1 MNPVSE
7 ELFNSYDE
15 NIVVMGSTGSVGIQ
29 SLDVISKSKSH
40 KVIGLSCYSN
50 ADLIFEQTKEY
61 LPNFVAIEVIDPSHN
76 LFNLCKENNIKLIT
90 GNNASC
96 NIPFDNLDLAINAIV
111 GTAGLKPTI
120 ELVKNGI
127 DIALSNKESLV
138 LGGHIIMPLAQKN
151 NVNIIPVDSE
161 HSAIF
166 QCLNGENHNELKKI
180 ILTGSGGPFLETPI
194 DKFNTIT
201 PDQALKHPN
210 WDMGAK
216 ISIDSAT
223 MMNKALE
230 LIEALWL
237 FNIKLDKIQITIH
250 PQSIVHSMVEFVDG
264 SYKAHLGL
272 PDMKVPIQYALTFPN
287 RKDSSVGSLDFENLN
302 LDFRKPDLERYP
314 ILSLVEELIN
324 LGGNRVA
331 VMSMANDYI
340 VERFLD
346 RKISFNEIFYL
357 IQEVVNEFASDDLPS
372 LEELFIL
379 DKNIELYLNSN

>member
-1 MNPVSE
+1 MK
-7 ELFNSYDE
+7 
-15 NIVVMGSTGSVGIQ
+15 NIVVMGSTGSIGIQ
-29 SLDVISKSKSH
+29 SLDVISKDNSYN
-40 KVIGLSCYSN
+40 VVGLTCHSN
-50 ADLIFEQTKEY
+50 ANLLFEQAKKHS
-61 LPNFVAIEVIDPSHN
+61 PDFVAIDVIDSSHD
-76 LFNLCKENNIKLIT
+76 LFNLCKENNIELIT
-90 GNNASC
+90 GSKASS
-96 NIPFDNLDLAINAIV
+96 NIPFKNLDLAINAIV
-111 GTAGLKPTI
+111 GTAGLRPTI
-120 ELVKNGI
+120 ELIKNGI

-138 LGGHIIMPLAQKN
+138 LGGHIIMPLAHKK

-166 QCLNGENHNELKKI
+166 QCLNGENHKELKKI

-194 DKFNTIT
+194 HEFDSIT
-201 PDQALKHPN
+201 PEQALKHPN

-272 PDMKVPIQYALTFPN
+272 PDMKVPIQYALTFPE

-302 LDFRKPDLERYP
+302 LDFKKPDLERYP

-324 LGGNRVA
+324 LGGNRLA
-331 VMSMANDYI
+331 VMSMANDY
-340 VERFLD
+340 VVQKFLD
-346 RKISFNEIFYL
+346 QKISFNEIFFL
-357 IQEVVNEFASDDLPS
+357 IKEVVDKFASDDLPS

-379 DKNIELYLNSN
+379 DKNIQLYLNPN

>member
-1 MNPVSE
+1 MKNV
-7 ELFNSYDE
+7 
-15 NIVVMGSTGSVGIQ
+15 VVMGSTGSVGIQ
-29 SLDVISKSKSH
+29 SLDVISKNKSH

-50 ADLIFEQTKEY
+50 ADLLFEQTKEY
-61 LPNFVAIEVIDPSHN
+61 LPNFVAIEVIDSSHN
-76 LFNLCKENNIKLIT
+76 LFNLCKKNNIKLIT

-111 GTAGLKPTI
+111 GTAGLKPTL
-120 ELVKNGI
+120 ELVNNGV

-166 QCLNGENHNELKKI
+166 QCLNGENHKELKKI
-180 ILTGSGGPFLETPI
+180 ILTGSGGPFLKTPI

-216 ISIDSAT
+216 ISVDSAT

-324 LGGNRVA
+324 SGGNRVA
-331 VMSMANDYI
+331 VMSMANDY
-340 VERFLD
+340 VVKRFLD

-357 IQEVVNEFASDDLPS
+357 IQKVVDEFASDDLPS

>member
-1 MNPVSE
+1 MK
-7 ELFNSYDE
+7 

-166 QCLNGENHNELKKI
+166 QCLNGENLKELKKI

-287 RKDSSVGSLDFENLN
+287 RTNSSVGSLDFENLN

-340 VERFLD
+340 VKRFLD

-379 DKNIELYLNSN
+379 DKNIQLYLNSN

>member
-1 MNPVSE
+1 MKNV
-7 ELFNSYDE
+7 
-15 NIVVMGSTGSVGIQ
+15 VVMGSTGSVGIQ
-29 SLDVISKSKSH
+29 SLDVISKNKSH

-50 ADLIFEQTKEY
+50 ADLLFEQTKEY
-61 LPNFVAIEVIDPSHN
+61 LPNFVAIEVIDSSHN
-76 LFNLCKENNIKLIT
+76 LFNLCKKNNIKLIT

-120 ELVKNGI
+120 ELVNNGV

-166 QCLNGENHNELKKI
+166 QCLNGENHKELKKI
-180 ILTGSGGPFLETPI
+180 ILTGSGGPFLKTPI

-216 ISIDSAT
+216 ISVDSAT

-331 VMSMANDYI
+331 VMSMANDY
-340 VERFLD
+340 VVKRFLD

-357 IQEVVNEFASDDLPS
+357 IQKVVNEFASDDLPS
-372 LEELFIL
+372 LEELFTL
-379 DKNIELYLNSN
+379 DKNIQLYLKSN

>member
-1 MNPVSE
+1 MKNV
-7 ELFNSYDE
+7 
-15 NIVVMGSTGSVGIQ
+15 VVMGSTGSVGIQ
-29 SLDVISKSKSH
+29 SLDVISKNKSH

-50 ADLIFEQTKEY
+50 ADLLFEQTKEY
-61 LPNFVAIEVIDPSHN
+61 LPNFVAIEVIDSSHN
-76 LFNLCKENNIKLIT
+76 LFNLCKKNNIKLIT

-120 ELVKNGI
+120 ELVNNGV

-166 QCLNGENHNELKKI
+166 QCLNGENHKELKKI

-287 RKDSSVGSLDFENLN
+287 RTDSSVGSLDFENLN

-314 ILSLVEELIN
+314 ILSLVEELID

-331 VMSMANDYI
+331 VMSMANDY
-340 VERFLD
+340 VVKRFLD

-357 IQEVVNEFASDDLPS
+357 IQKVVNEFASDDLPS
-372 LEELFIL
+372 LEELFTL
-379 DKNIELYLNSN
+379 DKNIQLYLKSN

>member
-1 MNPVSE
+1 MK
-7 ELFNSYDE
+7 
-15 NIVVMGSTGSVGIQ
+15 NIVVMGSTGSIGIQ
-29 SLDVISKSKSH
+29 SLDVISKDNSYN
-40 KVIGLSCYSN
+40 VVGLTCHSN
-50 ADLIFEQTKEY
+50 ANLLFEQAKKHS
-61 LPNFVAIEVIDPSHN
+61 PDFVAIDVIDSSHD
-76 LFNLCKENNIKLIT
+76 LFNLCKENNIELIT
-90 GNNASC
+90 GSKASS
-96 NIPFDNLDLAINAIV
+96 NIPFKNLNLAINAIV
-111 GTAGLKPTI
+111 GTAGLRPTI
-120 ELVKNGI
+120 ELIKNGV

-138 LGGHIIMPLAQKN
+138 LGGHIIMPLAHKK

-166 QCLNGENHNELKKI
+166 QCLNGENHKELKKI

-194 DKFNTIT
+194 HEFDSIT
-201 PDQALKHPN
+201 PEQALKHPN

-272 PDMKVPIQYALTFPN
+272 PDMKVPIQYALTFPE

-302 LDFRKPDLERYP
+302 LDFKKPDLERYP

-324 LGGNRVA
+324 LGGNRLA
-331 VMSMANDYI
+331 VMSMANDY
-340 VERFLD
+340 VVQKFLD
-346 RKISFNEIFYL
+346 KKISFNEIFFL
-357 IQEVVNEFASDDLPS
+357 IKEVVDKFASDDLPS

-379 DKNIELYLNSN
+379 DKNIQLYLNPN

>member
-1 MNPVSE
+1 MKNV
-7 ELFNSYDE
+7 
-15 NIVVMGSTGSVGIQ
+15 VVMGSTGSVGIQ
-29 SLDVISKSKSH
+29 SLDVISKNKSH

-50 ADLIFEQTKEY
+50 ADLLFEQTKEY
-61 LPNFVAIEVIDPSHN
+61 LPNFVAIEVIDSSHN
-76 LFNLCKENNIKLIT
+76 LFNLCKKNNIKLIT

-120 ELVKNGI
+120 ELVNNGV

-166 QCLNGENHNELKKI
+166 QCLNGENLKELKKI

-287 RKDSSVGSLDFENLN
+287 RTNSSVGSLDFENLN

-379 DKNIELYLNSN
+379 DKNIQLYLNSN

>member
-1 MNPVSE
+1 MK
-7 ELFNSYDE
+7 

-50 ADLIFEQTKEY
+50 ADLLFEQTKEY
-61 LPNFVAIEVIDPSHN
+61 LPNFVAIEVIDSSHN
-76 LFNLCKENNIKLIT
+76 LFNLCKENNIELIT

-120 ELVKNGI
+120 ELVNNRI

-166 QCLNGENHNELKKI
+166 QCLNGENHKELKKI

-287 RKDSSVGSLDFENLN
+287 RTDSSVGSLDFENLN

-340 VERFLD
+340 VKRFLD

-379 DKNIELYLNSN
+379 DKNIQLYLNSN

>member
-1 MNPVSE
+1 MK
-7 ELFNSYDE
+7 
-15 NIVVMGSTGSVGIQ
+15 NIVVMGSTGSIGIQ
-29 SLDVISKSKSH
+29 SLDVISKDNSYN
-40 KVIGLSCYSN
+40 VVGLTCHSN
-50 ADLIFEQTKEY
+50 ANLLFEQAKKHS
-61 LPNFVAIEVIDPSHN
+61 PDFVAIDVIDSSHD
-76 LFNLCKENNIKLIT
+76 LFNLCKENNIELIT
-90 GNNASC
+90 GSKASS
-96 NIPFDNLDLAINAIV
+96 NIPFKNLDLAINAIV
-111 GTAGLKPTI
+111 GTAGLRPTI
-120 ELVKNGI
+120 ELIKNGV

-138 LGGHIIMPLAQKN
+138 LGGHIIMPLAHKK

-166 QCLNGENHNELKKI
+166 QCLNGENHKELKKI

-194 DKFNTIT
+194 HEFDSIT
-201 PDQALKHPN
+201 PEQALKHPN

-272 PDMKVPIQYALTFPN
+272 PDMKVPIQYALTFPE

-302 LDFRKPDLERYP
+302 LDFKKPDLERYP

-324 LGGNRVA
+324 LGGNRIA
-331 VMSMANDYI
+331 VMSMANDY
-340 VERFLD
+340 VVQKFLD
-346 RKISFNEIFYL
+346 QKISFNEIFFL
-357 IQEVVNEFASDDLPS
+357 IKQVVDKFASDDLPS

-379 DKNIELYLNSN
+379 DKNIQLYLNPN

>member
-1 MNPVSE
+1 MK
-7 ELFNSYDE
+7 
-15 NIVVMGSTGSVGIQ
+15 NIVVMGSTGSIGIQ
-29 SLDVISKSKSH
+29 SLDVISKDNSYN
-40 KVIGLSCYSN
+40 VVGLTCHSN
-50 ADLIFEQTKEY
+50 ANLLFEQAKKHS
-61 LPNFVAIEVIDPSHN
+61 PDFVAIDVIDSSHD
-76 LFNLCKENNIKLIT
+76 LFNLCKENNIELIT
-90 GNNASC
+90 GSKASS
-96 NIPFDNLDLAINAIV
+96 NIPFKNLDLAINAIV
-111 GTAGLKPTI
+111 GTAGLRPTI
-120 ELVKNGI
+120 ELIKNGV

-138 LGGHIIMPLAQKN
+138 LGGHIIMPLAHKK

-166 QCLNGENHNELKKI
+166 QCLNGENHKELKKI

-194 DKFNTIT
+194 HEFDSIT
-201 PDQALKHPN
+201 PEQALKHPN

-272 PDMKVPIQYALTFPN
+272 PDMKVPIQYALTFPE

-302 LDFRKPDLERYP
+302 LDFKKPDLERYP

-324 LGGNRVA
+324 LGGNRIA
-331 VMSMANDYI
+331 VMSMANDY
-340 VERFLD
+340 VVQKFLD
-346 RKISFNEIFYL
+346 QKISFNEIFSL
-357 IQEVVNEFASDDLPS
+357 TKEVVDEFASNDLPS

-379 DKNIELYLNSN
+379 DENIQLYLNPN

>member
-1 MNPVSE
+1 MK
-7 ELFNSYDE
+7 
-15 NIVVMGSTGSVGIQ
+15 NIVVMGSTGSIGTQ
-29 SLDVISKSKSH
+29 SLDVISKHNSH
-40 KVIGLSCYSN
+40 KVVGLTCYSN
-50 ADLIFEQTKEY
+50 ADLLFEQTIKY
-61 LPNFVAIEVIDPSHN
+61 SPDFVAIDVIDSSHN
-76 LFNLCKENNIKLIT
+76 LFNLCKEHNIELIT
-90 GNNASC
+90 GSDASS
-96 NIPFDNLDLAINAIV
+96 NIPFNGLDLAINAIV
-111 GTAGLKPTI
+111 GTPGLQPTI

-138 LGGHIIMPLAQKN
+138 LGGHIIMPLAYKK

-166 QCLNGENHNELKKI
+166 QCLNGENQKELKKI
-180 ILTGSGGPFLETPI
+180 ILTGSGGPFLKKPI
-194 DKFNTIT
+194 HEFDSIT
-201 PDQALKHPN
+201 PNEALNHPN

-223 MMNKALE
+223 MMNKVLE

-237 FNIKLDKIQITIH
+237 FNIELDKIQITIH

-272 PDMKVPIQYALTFPN
+272 PDMKVPIQYALTFPE
-287 RKDSSVGSLDFENLN
+287 RKDTSVESLDFDNLN
-302 LDFRKPDLERYP
+302 LDFKKPDLEKYP

-340 VERFLD
+340 VQKFLD
-346 RKISFNEIFYL
+346 QKISFNEIFSL
-357 IQEVVNEFASDDLPS
+357 IKEVVDEFASDDLPS

-379 DKNIELYLNSN
+379 DKNIQLYLNPN

>member
-1 MNPVSE
+1 MKNV
-7 ELFNSYDE
+7 
-15 NIVVMGSTGSVGIQ
+15 VVMGSTGSIGIQ
-29 SLDVISKSKSH
+29 SLDVISKNKSH
-40 KVIGLSCYSN
+40 KVFGLSCYSN
-50 ADLIFEQTKEY
+50 ADLLFEQTKKY
-61 LPNFVAIEVIDPSHN
+61 LPNFVAIDVIDSSHN

-90 GNNASC
+90 GNNASS

-111 GTAGLKPTI
+111 GTAGLQPTV
-120 ELVKNGI
+120 ELIKKGI

-138 LGGHIIMPLAQKN
+138 LGGHIIMPLAHKN

-166 QCLNGENHNELKKI
+166 QCLNGENRRELKKI
-180 ILTGSGGPFLETPI
+180 ILTGSGGPFLEMPI
-194 DKFNTIT
+194 NKFNSIT

-210 WDMGAK
+210 WNMGAK

-237 FNIKLDKIQITIH
+237 FDIKLDKIQIAIH

-272 PDMKVPIQYALTFPN
+272 PDMKVPIQYALTFPE
-287 RKDSSVGSLDFENLN
+287 RKYSSVGSLDFENLN
-302 LDFRKPDLERYP
+302 LDFKKPDLERYP

-331 VMSMANDYI
+331 VMSMANDY
-340 VERFLD
+340 VVQRFLEK
-346 RKISFNEIFYL
+346 KISFNEIFSL
-357 IQEVVNEFASDDLPS
+357 IKEVVNEFESDDLPS

-379 DKNIELYLNSN
+379 DKNIQLYLNSN

>member
-1 MNPVSE
+1 MKNV
-7 ELFNSYDE
+7 
-15 NIVVMGSTGSVGIQ
+15 VVMGSTGSVGIQ
-29 SLDVISKSKSH
+29 SLDVISKNKSH

-50 ADLIFEQTKEY
+50 ADLLFEQTKEY
-61 LPNFVAIEVIDPSHN
+61 LPNFVAIEVIDSSHN
-76 LFNLCKENNIKLIT
+76 LFNLCKKNNIKLIT

-111 GTAGLKPTI
+111 GTAGLKPTL
-120 ELVKNGI
+120 ELVNNGV

-166 QCLNGENHNELKKI
+166 QCLNGENHKELKKI
-180 ILTGSGGPFLETPI
+180 ILTGSGGPFLKTPI

-237 FNIKLDKIQITIH
+237 FNVKLDKIQITIH

-331 VMSMANDYI
+331 VMSMANDY
-340 VERFLD
+340 VVKRFLD

-357 IQEVVNEFASDDLPS
+357 IQKVVNEFASDD
-372 LEELFIL
+372 
-379 DKNIELYLNSN
+379 

>member
-1 MNPVSE
+1 MK
-7 ELFNSYDE
+7 

-50 ADLIFEQTKEY
+50 ADLMFEQTKEY
-61 LPNFVAIEVIDPSHN
+61 LPNFVAIEVIDSSHN
-76 LFNLCKENNIKLIT
+76 LFNLCKQNNIKLIT

-120 ELVKNGI
+120 ELLNNGI

-166 QCLNGENHNELKKI
+166 QCLNGENHKELKKI

-357 IQEVVNEFASDDLPS
+357 IQKVVNEFASDDLPS

>member
-1 MNPVSE
+1 MK
-7 ELFNSYDE
+7 

-166 QCLNGENHNELKKI
+166 QCLNGENHKELKKI

-287 RKDSSVGSLDFENLN
+287 RTNSSVGSLDFENLN

-340 VERFLD
+340 VKRFLD

-379 DKNIELYLNSN
+379 DKNIQLYLNSN

>member
-1 MNPVSE
+1 MK
-7 ELFNSYDE
+7 

-120 ELVKNGI
+120 ELVNNGV

-166 QCLNGENHNELKKI
+166 QCLNGENRKELKKI

-287 RKDSSVGSLDFENLN
+287 RINSSVGSLDFENLN

-324 LGGNRVA
+324 SGGNRVA
-331 VMSMANDYI
+331 VMSMANDY
-340 VERFLD
+340 VVKRFLD

-357 IQEVVNEFASDDLPS
+357 IQKVVDEFASDDLPS

-379 DKNIELYLNSN
+379 DKNIQLYLNSN

>member
-1 MNPVSE
+1 MKNV
-7 ELFNSYDE
+7 
-15 NIVVMGSTGSVGIQ
+15 VVMGSTGSVGIQ
-29 SLDVISKSKSH
+29 SLDVISKNKSH

-50 ADLIFEQTKEY
+50 ADLLFEQTKEY
-61 LPNFVAIEVIDPSHN
+61 LPNFVAIEVIDSSHN
-76 LFNLCKENNIKLIT
+76 LFNLCKKNNIKLIT

-166 QCLNGENHNELKKI
+166 QCLNGENLKELKKI
-180 ILTGSGGPFLETPI
+180 ILTGSGGPFLKTPI

-216 ISIDSAT
+216 ISVDSAT

-237 FNIKLDKIQITIH
+237 FYIKLDKIQITIH

-324 LGGNRVA
+324 SGGNRVA
-331 VMSMANDYI
+331 VMSMANDY
-340 VERFLD
+340 VVKRFLD

-357 IQEVVNEFASDDLPS
+357 IQKVVDEFASDDLPS

-379 DKNIELYLNSN
+379 DKNIQLYLNSN

>member
-1 MNPVSE
+1 MK
-7 ELFNSYDE
+7 
-15 NIVVMGSTGSVGIQ
+15 NIVVMGSTGSIGTQ
-29 SLDVISKSKSH
+29 SLDVISKHNSH
-40 KVIGLSCYSN
+40 KVVGLTCYSN
-50 ADLIFEQTKEY
+50 ADLLFEQTIKY
-61 LPNFVAIEVIDPSHN
+61 SPDFVAIDVIDSSHN
-76 LFNLCKENNIKLIT
+76 LFNLCKENNIELIT
-90 GNNASC
+90 GSDASS
-96 NIPFDNLDLAINAIV
+96 NIPFNGLDLAINAIV
-111 GTAGLKPTI
+111 GTPGLQPTI

-138 LGGHIIMPLAQKN
+138 LGGHIIMPLAYKK

-166 QCLNGENHNELKKI
+166 QCLNGENQKELKKI
-180 ILTGSGGPFLETPI
+180 ILTGSGGPFLKKPI
-194 DKFNTIT
+194 HEFDSILPNE
-201 PDQALKHPN
+201 ALNHPN

-237 FNIKLDKIQITIH
+237 FNIEIDKIQITIH

-272 PDMKVPIQYALTFPN
+272 PDMKVPIQYALTFPE
-287 RKDSSVGSLDFENLN
+287 RKDTSVESLDFDNLN
-302 LDFRKPDLERYP
+302 LDFKKPDLERYP

-340 VERFLD
+340 VQKFLD
-346 RKISFNEIFYL
+346 QKISFNEIFSL
-357 IQEVVNEFASDDLPS
+357 IKEVVDEFASDDLPS

-379 DKNIELYLNSN
+379 DKNIQLYLDPN

>member
-1 MNPVSE
+1 MK
-7 ELFNSYDE
+7 

-138 LGGHIIMPLAQKN
+138 LGGHIIMPLARKN

-166 QCLNGENHNELKKI
+166 QCLNGENHKELKKI

-287 RKDSSVGSLDFENLN
+287 RTNSSVGSLDFENLN

-331 VMSMANDYI
+331 VMSMANDY
-340 VERFLD
+340 VVKRFLD

>member
-1 MNPVSE
+1 MK
-7 ELFNSYDE
+7 
-15 NIVVMGSTGSVGIQ
+15 NIVVMGSTGSIGIQ
-29 SLDVISKSKSH
+29 SLDVISKDNSYN
-40 KVIGLSCYSN
+40 VVGLTCHSN
-50 ADLIFEQTKEY
+50 ANLLFEQAKKHS
-61 LPNFVAIEVIDPSHN
+61 PDFVAIDVIDSSHD
-76 LFNLCKENNIKLIT
+76 LFNLCKENNIELIT
-90 GNNASC
+90 GSKASS
-96 NIPFDNLDLAINAIV
+96 NIPFKNLDLAINAIV
-111 GTAGLKPTI
+111 GTAGLRPTI
-120 ELVKNGI
+120 ELIKNGV

-138 LGGHIIMPLAQKN
+138 LGGHIIMPLAHKK

-166 QCLNGENHNELKKI
+166 QCLNGENHKKLKKI

-194 DKFNTIT
+194 HEFDSIT
-201 PDQALKHPN
+201 PEQALKHPN

-272 PDMKVPIQYALTFPN
+272 PDMKVPIQYALTFPE

-302 LDFRKPDLERYP
+302 LDFKKPDLERYP

-324 LGGNRVA
+324 LGGNRLA
-331 VMSMANDYI
+331 VMSMANDY
-340 VERFLD
+340 VVQKFLD
-346 RKISFNEIFYL
+346 QKISFNEIFFL
-357 IQEVVNEFASDDLPS
+357 IKEVVDKFASDDLPS
-372 LEELFIL
+372 LEELFTL
-379 DKNIELYLNSN
+379 DKNIHLYLNPN

>member
-1 MNPVSE
+1 MK
-7 ELFNSYDE
+7 

-29 SLDVISKSKSH
+29 SLDVISKNKSH

-50 ADLIFEQTKEY
+50 ADLLFEQTKEY

-166 QCLNGENHNELKKI
+166 QCLNGENLKELKKI

-287 RKDSSVGSLDFENLN
+287 RTNSSVGSLDFENLN

-379 DKNIELYLNSN
+379 DKNIQLYLNSN

>member
-1 MNPVSE
+1 MKNV
-7 ELFNSYDE
+7 
-15 NIVVMGSTGSVGIQ
+15 VVMGSTGSVGIQ
-29 SLDVISKSKSH
+29 SLDVISKNKSH
-40 KVIGLSCYSN
+40 KVVGLSCYSN
-50 ADLIFEQTKEY
+50 ADILFEQTKEY
-61 LPNFVAIEVIDPSHN
+61 LPNFVAIEVIDSSHN
-76 LFNLCKENNIKLIT
+76 LFNLCKQNNIKLIT

-120 ELVKNGI
+120 ELVNNGV

-166 QCLNGENHNELKKI
+166 QCLNGENHKELKKI

-314 ILSLVEELIN
+314 ILSLVEELII

-331 VMSMANDYI
+331 VMSMANDY
-340 VERFLD
+340 VVKRFLD

-357 IQEVVNEFASDDLPS
+357 IQKVVNEFASDDLPS
-372 LEELFIL
+372 LEELFTL
-379 DKNIELYLNSN
+379 DKNIQLYLKSN

>member
-1 MNPVSE
+1 MKNV
-7 ELFNSYDE
+7 
-15 NIVVMGSTGSVGIQ
+15 VVMGSTGSVGIQ
-29 SLDVISKSKSH
+29 SLDVISKNKSH

-50 ADLIFEQTKEY
+50 ADLLFEQTKEY
-61 LPNFVAIEVIDPSHN
+61 LPNFVAIEVIDSSHN
-76 LFNLCKENNIKLIT
+76 LFNLCKQNNIKLIT

-120 ELVKNGI
+120 ELVNNGV

-166 QCLNGENHNELKKI
+166 QCLNGENHKELKKI

-250 PQSIVHSMVEFVDG
+250 PQSIVHSMVEFIDG

-331 VMSMANDYI
+331 VMSMANDY
-340 VERFLD
+340 VVKRFLD

-357 IQEVVNEFASDDLPS
+357 IQKVVNEFASDDLPS
-372 LEELFIL
+372 QEELFIL

>member
-1 MNPVSE
+1 MK
-7 ELFNSYDE
+7 

-40 KVIGLSCYSN
+40 KVIGLSCHSN

-61 LPNFVAIEVIDPSHN
+61 LPNFVAIEVIDSSHN

-120 ELVKNGI
+120 ELVNNRI

-166 QCLNGENHNELKKI
+166 QCLNGENHKELKKI

-287 RKDSSVGSLDFENLN
+287 RTNSSVGSLDFENLN

-346 RKISFNEIFYL
+346 QKISFNEIFYL

-379 DKNIELYLNSN
+379 DKNIQLYLNSN

>member
-1 MNPVSE
+1 MK
-7 ELFNSYDE
+7 
-15 NIVVMGSTGSVGIQ
+15 NIVVMGSTGSIGIQ
-29 SLDVISKSKSH
+29 SLDVISKDNSYN
-40 KVIGLSCYSN
+40 VVGLTCHSN
-50 ADLIFEQTKEY
+50 ANLLFEQAKKHS
-61 LPNFVAIEVIDPSHN
+61 PDFVAIDVIDSSHD
-76 LFNLCKENNIKLIT
+76 LFNLCKENNIELIT
-90 GNNASC
+90 GSDASS
-96 NIPFDNLDLAINAIV
+96 NIPFNNLDLAINAIV
-111 GTAGLKPTI
+111 GTAGLRPTI
-120 ELVKNGI
+120 ELIKNGVN
-127 DIALSNKESLV
+127 IALSNKESLV
-138 LGGHIIMPLAQKN
+138 LGGHIIMPLAHKK

-166 QCLNGENHNELKKI
+166 QCLNGENHKELKKI

-194 DKFNTIT
+194 HEFDSIT
-201 PDQALKHPN
+201 PEQALKHPN

-272 PDMKVPIQYALTFPN
+272 PDMKVPIQYALTFPE

-302 LDFRKPDLERYP
+302 LDFKKPDLERYP
-314 ILSLVEELIN
+314 ILSLVEELIY
-324 LGGNRVA
+324 LGGNRIA
-331 VMSMANDYI
+331 VMSMANDY
-340 VERFLD
+340 VVQKFLD
-346 RKISFNEIFYL
+346 QKISFNEIFFL
-357 IQEVVNEFASDDLPS
+357 IKEVVDKFASDDLPS

-379 DKNIELYLNSN
+379 DKNIQLYLNPN